1 MRSIL
6 IGVKRFLT
14 NKNTI
19 TIIAILGSL
28 LLLYWAYNKRIEDAT
43 SPKSVVVAVNELG
56 PRTYISN
63 DLVTVKKIPGSVI
76 KEAYASTTDVIGKY
90 VSNDAVI
97 PTNGMF
103 YKGMVKT
110 WEELPRSVYGDIPNG
125 NTVVVLDVDME
136 STYGNSIFPGN
147 YIDLYFMGQNDSD
160 GKLMIQKFIES
171 IKVLAVLDGSGKN
184 VFETNGALP
193 APAYLMFSVPE
204 DLHLLLRKAAA
215 VGVTI
220 FPVPRNANYSNGVT
234 KNTRVVSTYLKEYIL
249 SKTVNVDEKD
259 EKLTIQSQDGSQIDV
274 MKIESNN

>member
-56 PRTYISN
+56 PRTYITN
-63 DLVTVKKIPGSVI
+63 DMVTVKKIPGSVI
-76 KEAYASTTDVIGKY
+76 KEAFASTTEVIGKY

-147 YIDLYFMGQNDSD
+147 YIDLYFQGMTED

-171 IKVLAVLDGSGKN
+171 IKVLAVLDSSGKS

-193 APAYLMFSVPE
+193 TPQYLMFSVPE
-204 DLHLLLRKAAA
+204 DLHLLLRKASAIN
-215 VGVTI
+215 VRI

-234 KNTRVVSTYLKEYIL
+234 KNTRVVSTYLKEFIL

-259 EKLTIQSQDGSQIDV
+259 EKLTIKSQDGSQIDV